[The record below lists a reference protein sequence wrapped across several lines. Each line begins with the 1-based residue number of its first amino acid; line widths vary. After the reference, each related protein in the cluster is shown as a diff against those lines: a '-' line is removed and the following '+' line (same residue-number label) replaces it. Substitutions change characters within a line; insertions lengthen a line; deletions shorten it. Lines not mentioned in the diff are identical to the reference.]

1 MKLRTIIFLIAAL
14 SLAVSCSFF
23 GKQYTFTENIAPLVF
38 KNCSPCHRES
48 GAAPFPLTSYLEVKK
63 KLKTIVRVTGN
74 RSMPPWP
81 ADPNYSHFI
90 GEKYLSDAEIQMI
103 ADWQKQ
109 GAPEG
114 PIDKLPKLELPQ
126 WRSNIGKPDMVLHL
140 DSVLLMPNGK
150 DRFFIF
156 KIPGQLPHDTF
167 LQAAEFVAGV
177 PDLVHHFNGHL
188 LLYPFDLKSNLME
201 NPLKVEITDGEYDQD
216 FLKLNLLNDD
226 GSKPFRIHSAVNY
239 LPGVLGTAYPA
250 GIGTVRLSRKF
261 AFIGNDMHYGP
272 SDRKVMDKSVI
283 NLFFTDKAPQ
293 RPTSEIMLGTNGLS
307 PIVPPLSIPPGKKTE
322 HSTRF
327 MVGEN
332 ISILTINPHLHML
345 GTRFLAY
352 AIKPNGDTIPLISIP
367 KWDFRWQYFYTFTH
381 MVPVPR
387 GSEIVAI
394 ATFDN
399 TRANPNNPF
408 DPPQWVG
415 ERLEFGGAS
424 MRATDEM
431 FQFII
436 TYTAWKEGDEK
447 ISLNPNP

>member
-1 MKLRTIIFLIAAL
+1 
-14 SLAVSCSFF
+14 
-23 GKQYTFTENIAPLVF
+23 
-38 KNCSPCHRES
+38 
-48 GAAPFPLTSYLEVKK
+48 
-63 KLKTIVRVTGN
+63 
-74 RSMPPWP
+74 
-81 ADPNYSHFI
+81 
-90 GEKYLSDAEIQMI
+90 
-103 ADWQKQ
+103 
-109 GAPEG
+109 
-114 PIDKLPKLELPQ
+114 
-126 WRSNIGKPDMVLHL
+126 
-140 DSVLLMPNGK
+140 
-150 DRFFIF
+150 
-156 KIPGQLPHDTF
+156 
-167 LQAAEFVAGV
+167 
-177 PDLVHHFNGHL
+177 
-188 LLYPFDLKSNLME
+188 
-201 NPLKVEITDGEYDQD
+201 
-216 FLKLNLLNDD
+216 
-226 GSKPFRIHSAVNY
+226 
-239 LPGVLGTAYPA
+239 
-250 GIGTVRLSRKF
+250 
-261 AFIGNDMHYGP
+261 
-272 SDRKVMDKSVI
+272 
-283 NLFFTDKAPQ
+283 
-293 RPTSEIMLGTNGLS
+293 
-307 PIVPPLSIPPGKKTE
+307 
-322 HSTRF
+322 